1 MQLTYRGLSYEQP
14 TSTLRWS
21 KGPVIGQYRGVP
33 VQTQTVDRIPPQAPR
48 QLSYRGLAYRVD
60 RLGQIVYEPSVDGLS
75 VDERSQSPVTQPAQP
90 AIAERSPLL
99 GAAQTHHR
107 AMLASL
113 ERRID
118 IARTKGDQ
126 HLLALLEA
134 ERQQIA

>member
-1 MQLTYRGLSYEQP
+1 LEFLMKLTYRGISYEQP
-14 TSTLRWS
+14 ASPLRWS

-33 VQTQTVDRIPPQAPR
+33 VHTQTVDRIPPQPPR
-48 QLSYRGLAYRVD
+48 DLHYRGLAYRVD
-60 RLGQIVYEPSVDGLS
+60 RLGQIVHEPSHPTAV
-75 VDERSQSPVTQPAQP
+75 QPAQP

-107 AMLASL
+107 AMMASL

-134 ERQQIA
+134 ERQQMA

>member
-1 MQLTYRGLSYEQP
+1 MKLTYRGISYEQP

-33 VQTQTVDRIPPQAPR
+33 VQTQTVDRIPPQAAR

-60 RLGQIVYEPSVDGLS
+60 RLGQIVYEPSVD
-75 VDERSQSPVTQPAQP
+75 ERSQSTVTQPAQP